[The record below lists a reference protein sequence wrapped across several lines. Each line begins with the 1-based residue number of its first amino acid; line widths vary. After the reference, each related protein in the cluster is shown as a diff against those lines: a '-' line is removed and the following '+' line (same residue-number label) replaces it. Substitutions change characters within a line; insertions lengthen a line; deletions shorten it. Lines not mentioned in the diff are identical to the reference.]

1 MCYFCQMEAI
11 NDILHELQSMTQGIP
26 KDEKLPES
34 VKKQI
39 YDYLKGLDLN
49 PIILKTISKWL
60 IFQGNRKSS
69 LEEMFKVDW
78 FNRVRKTDVGTK
90 RRPVFVFKR
99 RY

>member
-1 MCYFCQMEAI
+1 MNI
-11 NDILHELQSMTQGIP
+11 NTILHELQRMTEGIP
-26 KDEKLPES
+26 KDMKLS
-34 VKKQI
+34 QDVKQQI

-99 RY
+99 RN

>member
-1 MCYFCQMEAI
+1 MDI
-11 NDILHELQSMTQGIP
+11 NNILHDLQRMTEGIP

-34 VKKQI
+34 VKKEI

-78 FNRVRKTDVGTK
+78 FNRIRKTDVGTK
-90 RRPVFVFKR
+90 RKPVFVFKR
-99 RY
+99 RH

>member
-1 MCYFCQMEAI
+1 MNGI
-11 NDILHELQSMTQGIP
+11 NDILHDLQSMTQGIS
-26 KDEKLPES
+26 KDAKLPES

-60 IFQGNRKSS
+60 VFQGNRKSS

-78 FNRVRKTDVGTK
+78 FNRIRKTDVGTK
-90 RRPVFVFKR
+90 RKPVFIFKR
-99 RY
+99 RK

>member
-1 MCYFCQMEAI
+1 MDNI
-11 NDILHELQSMTQGIP
+11 NNILHDLQRMTEGIP
-26 KDEKLPES
+26 KDMKLPED
-34 VKKQI
+34 VKKSI

-90 RRPVFVFKR
+90 RKPVFVFKR
-99 RY
+99 RH

>member
-1 MCYFCQMEAI
+1 MDNI
-11 NDILHELQSMTQGIP
+11 NNILHDLQRMTEGIP
-26 KDEKLPES
+26 KDEKLPED
-34 VKKQI
+34 VKKSI

-49 PIILKTISKWL
+49 PFILKTISKWL

-90 RRPVFVFKR
+90 RKPVFVFKR
-99 RY
+99 RK

>member
-11 NDILHELQSMTQGIP
+11 NTILHELQSMTQGIP
-26 KDEKLPES
+26 KDEKLPQD
-34 VKKQI
+34 VKKSI

-49 PIILKTISKWL
+49 PIILRTISKWL

-90 RRPVFVFKR
+90 RKPVFVFKR
-99 RY
+99 QH

>member
-1 MCYFCQMEAI
+1 MDNI
-11 NDILHELQSMTQGIP
+11 NNILHELQRMTEGIP
-26 KDEKLPES
+26 KDEKLPED
-34 VKKQI
+34 VKKSI

-90 RRPVFVFKR
+90 RKPVFVFKR
-99 RY
+99 RH

>member
-1 MCYFCQMEAI
+1 MCYFCQMDNI
-11 NDILHELQSMTQGIP
+11 NNILHELQSMTQGIP
-26 KDEKLPES
+26 KDMKLPED
-34 VKKQI
+34 VKKSI

-90 RRPVFVFKR
+90 RKPVFVFKR
-99 RY
+99 RH

>member
-1 MCYFCQMEAI
+1 MEAI
-11 NDILHELQSMTQGIP
+11 NTILHELQRMTEGIP

-34 VKKQI
+34 VKKSI

-90 RRPVFVFKR
+90 RKPVFVFKR
-99 RY
+99 RH

>member
-1 MCYFCQMEAI
+1 MNNI
-11 NDILHELQSMTQGIP
+11 NNILHDLQRMTEGIL
-26 KDEKLPES
+26 KDDKLPES
-34 VKKQI
+34 VKKEI

-90 RRPVFVFKR
+90 RKPVFVFKR
-99 RY
+99 RH